1 MRNKIFSILA
11 LIVFVLCAQI
21 SVLAT
26 SGGIFWLNPPLN
38 PTIAPSPNGDLLVRL
53 QGEAPSANDTQ
64 DQAIYT
70 KAGLNDQL
78 IFTGTYDSSFIA
90 DLINMLDEQ
99 WIQVSS
105 NVWGKTGKDWHV
117 KIKSTYTATITLPD
131 GLIMPDKASLTLGDI
146 AFTSGSN
153 LFYVPDMNNVNIS
166 GNTLSVTMVLQN
178 QETNFEDLRAAIN
191 QTGKLS
197 VSLPKVAIDKSKV
210 KVGDK
215 LTAEGTVDGEVTFIC
230 QAASGKSVLEMAKI
244 KYPDYIG
251 KPLEEIPEDE
261 VIGFAE
267 EYVEVAKE
275 EMGLPEN
282 YTINDPFFYAEHMKF
297 HSTQDRSYGM
307 DSTFVFPDNLN
318 SQDIAAYPV
327 PIRLTLQIVDKP
339 EEPQDIL
346 IPCPWM
352 PCPPVEFN
360 PPMVTQPITSPYQPT
375 TIPSEASPVINL
387 PSTGEH
393 VSFLPGLLLLAAGVL
408 VLARRRY

>member
-26 SGGIFWLNPPLN
+26 SGGGILWPNPPL
-38 PTIAPSPNGDLLVRL
+38 TKTEWYEENGDLLVRL

-78 IFTGTYDSSFIA
+78 IFTGTYDSNFIA
-90 DLINMLDEQ
+90 DIINGLDQ
-99 WIQVSS
+99 DWIQKSS
-105 NVWGKTGKDWHV
+105 QVWGTTGKNWPV
-117 KIKSTYTATITLPD
+117 RIQSTYTAKITLPD

-153 LFYVPDMNNVNIS
+153 LFYVPSMNNVDIK
-166 GNTLSVTMVLQN
+166 GNELSVTMVLQN
-178 QETNFEDLRAAIN
+178 EDTNFEDLRAAIN

-215 LTAEGTVDGEVTFIC
+215 LTVTGTVDGEVTFIC
-230 QAASGKSVLEMAKI
+230 QAASGKSVLAMAKI
-244 KYPDYIG
+244 VYPDYIE
-251 KPLEEIPEDE
+251 KPLDEIPEAE
-261 VIGFAE
+261 VIEFAE
-267 EYVEVAKE
+267 GFVKEAKE
-275 EMGLPEN
+275 KMGLPET
-282 YTINDPFFYAEHMKF
+282 YSIDDPFFYAEHLKF
-297 HSTQDRSYGM
+297 HSCQDPTYGT
-307 DSTFVFPDNLN
+307 DSTYVTTPGE
-318 SQDIAAYPV
+318 SA
-327 PIRLTLQIVDKP
+327 PIQLTLQIVDKP

>member
-1 MRNKIFSILA
+1 MCYAHKFQCSPPRGGGA
-11 LIVFVLCAQI
+11 L
-21 SVLAT
+21 
-26 SGGIFWLNPPLN
+26 WPNPPLN
-38 PTIAPSPNGDLLVRL
+38 DNDLYAGNGDLLVRL

-78 IFTGTYDSSFIA
+78 IFTGTYDSRFIA
-90 DLINMLDEQ
+90 DIINGLNED
-99 WIQVSS
+99 WIEKSS
-105 NVWGKTGKDWHV
+105 EVWGMTGKKWPV
-117 KIKSTYTATITLPD
+117 RIQSTYTAKITLPD

-153 LFYVPDMNNVNIS
+153 LFYVPSMDNVDIN
-166 GNTLSVTMVLQN
+166 GNELSVKMVLQN
-178 QETNFEDLRAAIN
+178 EDTNFEDLRAAIN

-215 LTAEGTVDGEVTFIC
+215 LTVTGTVDGEVMFIC
-230 QAASGKSVLEMAKI
+230 QSPSGKTVLDAAELLM
-244 KYPDYIG
+244 
-251 KPLEEIPEDE
+251 PELS
-261 VIGFAE
+261 
-267 EYVEVAKE
+267 KE
-275 EMGLPEN
+275 EQRELAEALVEELKSMFPESN
-282 YTINDPFFYAEHMKF
+282 YTINDPFFYPEHMKF
-297 HSTQDRSYGM
+297 HSFQDPTYGT
-307 DSTFVFPDNLN
+307 DSTFVYPDGLN
-318 SQDIAAYPV
+318 PSQQAEFRV
-327 PIRLTLQIVDKP
+327 PIQLTLQIVDKP

>member
-1 MRNKIFSILA
+1 MCTNFSVRHLGGGA
-11 LIVFVLCAQI
+11 L
-21 SVLAT
+21 
-26 SGGIFWLNPPLN
+26 WPNPPLN
-38 PTIAPSPNGDLLVRL
+38 DNDLYAGNGDLLVRL

-64 DQAIYT
+64 VQAIYT

-78 IFTGTYDSSFIA
+78 IFTGTYDSRFIA
-90 DLINMLDEQ
+90 DIINGLNQD
-99 WIQVSS
+99 WIQKSS
-105 NVWGKTGKDWHV
+105 DVWHMTGKDWPV
-117 KIKSTYTATITLPD
+117 RIRSTYTAKITLPD
-131 GLIMPDKASLTLGDI
+131 GLIMPDKASLTLGDV

-153 LFYVPDMNNVNIS
+153 LFSVPDMSYVDIS
-166 GNTLSVTMVLQN
+166 GNTLSITMVLQN
-178 QETNFEDLRAAIN
+178 EETNFEDLRAAIN
-191 QTGKLS
+191 QTGLLS

-215 LTAEGTVDGEVTFIC
+215 LTATGTVEGEVTFIC
-230 QAASGKSVLEMAKI
+230 QSPSGKTVLDAAELLMPDLSKDEQRKLAEDLVEDLKSMFPDS
-244 KYPDYIG
+244 KYS
-251 KPLEEIPEDE
+251 
-261 VIGFAE
+261 
-267 EYVEVAKE
+267 
-275 EMGLPEN
+275 
-282 YTINDPFFYAEHMKF
+282 INDPFFYPEHMKF
-297 HSTQDRSYGM
+297 HSHQNPKYGT
-307 DSTFVFPDNLN
+307 DSTYVTTPGE
-318 SQDIAAYPV
+318 SA
-327 PIRLTLQIVDKP
+327 PIQLTLQIVDKP

>member
-11 LIVFVLCAQI
+11 LIAFVLCAQI
-21 SVLAT
+21 SVFAT
-26 SGGIFWLNPPLN
+26 SGGGTLWPNPPLN
-38 PTIAPSPNGDLLVRL
+38 KTELYEGNADLLVRL

-64 DQAIYT
+64 DQSIYT

-78 IFTGTYDSSFIA
+78 VFTGTVDSSSIA
-90 DLINMLDEQ
+90 KLINDLDEQ
-99 WIQVSS
+99 WIEVSS
-105 NVWGKTGKDWHV
+105 KVWGVTGKDWPV
-117 KIKSTYTATITLPD
+117 MIKSTYTATITLPD
-131 GLIMPDKASLTLGDI
+131 GLMMPDKASLTLGDI

-153 LFYVPDMNNVNIS
+153 LFSVPDMSYVDIS

-178 QETNFEDLRAAIN
+178 EETNFADLRDAIN
-191 QTGKLS
+191 ATHTLS

-210 KVGDK
+210 NVGDK
-215 LTAEGTVDGEVTFIC
+215 LTAKGTVDGEVMFIC
-230 QAASGKSVLEMAKI
+230 KSPSGRSVLDTTKLLL
-244 KYPDYIG
+244 PD
-251 KPLEEIPEDE
+251 LSEDE
-261 VIGFAE
+261 QKATAE
-267 EYVEVAKE
+267 ELVNELKS
-275 EMGLPEN
+275 MFPGEN
-282 YTINDPFFYAEHMKF
+282 YTIDDPFFYPEHMKF
-297 HSTQDRSYGM
+297 HSFQDPTYGK
-307 DSTFVFPDNLN
+307 DSTFVYPDNLTN
-318 SQDIAAYPV
+318 PQDIAAYQV
-327 PIRLTLQIVDKP
+327 PIQLTLQIVDKP

>member
-11 LIVFVLCAQI
+11 LIAFVLCAQI

-26 SGGIFWLNPPLN
+26 SGGGTLWPNPPL
-38 PTIAPSPNGDLLVRL
+38 TKTEWYEGNGDLLVRL

-64 DQAIYT
+64 AQAIYT

-78 IFTGTYDSSFIA
+78 IFTGTYDSNFIA
-90 DLINMLDEQ
+90 DIINGLNQD
-99 WIQVSS
+99 WIEKSS
-105 NVWGKTGKDWHV
+105 QVWGTTGKNWPV
-117 KIKSTYTATITLPD
+117 RIKSTFTAKITLPD

-153 LFYVPDMNNVNIS
+153 LFHVPSMDNVDIN
-166 GNTLSVTMVLQN
+166 GNELSVTMVIQN
-178 QETNFEDLRAAIN
+178 EDTNFEDLRAAIN

-215 LTAEGTVDGEVTFIC
+215 LTVTGTVDGEVTFIC
-230 QAASGKSVLEMAKI
+230 QAASGKTVLAMAKI
-244 KYPDYIG
+244 VYPDYIG
-251 KPLEEIPEDE
+251 KPLDEIPEAE
-261 VIGFAE
+261 VRQFAE
-267 EYVEVAKE
+267 GFVKEAKE
-275 EMGLPEN
+275 KMGLPET
-282 YTINDPFFYAEHMKF
+282 YTIDDPFFYAEHLKF
-297 HSTQDRSYGM
+297 HSCQDPTYGT
-307 DSTFVFPDNLN
+307 DSTYVTTPGE
-318 SQDIAAYPV
+318 SV
-327 PIRLTLQIVDKP
+327 PIQLTLQIVDKP

>member
-1 MRNKIFSILA
+1 M
-11 LIVFVLCAQI
+11 
-21 SVLAT
+21 
-26 SGGIFWLNPPLN
+26 
-38 PTIAPSPNGDLLVRL
+38 RL

-78 IFTGTYDSSFIA
+78 IFTGTYDSRFIA
-90 DLINMLDEQ
+90 DIINGLNED
-99 WIQVSS
+99 WIEKSS
-105 NVWGKTGKDWHV
+105 EVWGMTGKKWPV
-117 KIKSTYTATITLPD
+117 RIQSTYTAKITLPD

-153 LFYVPDMNNVNIS
+153 LFYVPSMDNVDIN
-166 GNTLSVTMVLQN
+166 GNELSVKMVLQN
-178 QETNFEDLRAAIN
+178 EDTNFEDLRAAIN

-215 LTAEGTVDGEVTFIC
+215 LTVTGTVDGEVMFIC
-230 QAASGKSVLEMAKI
+230 QSPSGKTVLDAAELLM
-244 KYPDYIG
+244 
-251 KPLEEIPEDE
+251 PELS
-261 VIGFAE
+261 
-267 EYVEVAKE
+267 KE
-275 EMGLPEN
+275 EQRELAEALVEELKSMFPESN
-282 YTINDPFFYAEHMKF
+282 YTINDPFFYPEHMKF
-297 HSTQDRSYGM
+297 HSFQDPTYGT
-307 DSTFVFPDNLN
+307 DSTFVYPDGLN
-318 SQDIAAYPV
+318 PSQQAEFRV
-327 PIRLTLQIVDKP
+327 PIQLTLQIVDKP

>member
-1 MRNKIFSILA
+1 M
-11 LIVFVLCAQI
+11 
-21 SVLAT
+21 
-26 SGGIFWLNPPLN
+26 
-38 PTIAPSPNGDLLVRL
+38 RL

-64 DQAIYT
+64 NQAIYT

-78 IFTGTYDSSFIA
+78 VFTGTYDSSSIA
-90 DLINMLDEQ
+90 ELINDLNEQ
-99 WIQVSS
+99 WIQKSS
-105 NVWGKTGKDWHV
+105 QVWGKTGKDWPV
-117 KIKSTYTATITLPD
+117 RIKSTYTAKITLPD

-153 LFYVPDMNNVNIS
+153 LFYVPSMDNVDIN
-166 GNTLSVTMVLQN
+166 GNELSVTMVLQN
-178 QETNFEDLRAAIN
+178 EDTNFEDLRAAIN

-215 LTAEGTVDGEVTFIC
+215 LTVTGTVDGEVTFIC

-244 KYPDYIG
+244 VYPDYIE
-251 KPLEEIPEDE
+251 KPLEEIPEAE
-261 VIGFAE
+261 VIEFAKGVVKE
-267 EYVEVAKE
+267 AKE
-275 EMGLPEN
+275 KMGLPET
-282 YTINDPFFYAEHMKF
+282 YTIDDPFFYAEHMKF
-297 HSTQDRSYGM
+297 HSFQDPTYGT
-307 DSTFVFPDNLN
+307 DSTFVYPDGLN
-318 SQDIAAYPV
+318 PSQQAEFRV
-327 PIRLTLQIVDKP
+327 PIQLTLQIVDKP

>member
-1 MRNKIFSILA
+1 M
-11 LIVFVLCAQI
+11 
-21 SVLAT
+21 
-26 SGGIFWLNPPLN
+26 
-38 PTIAPSPNGDLLVRL
+38 RL

-64 DQAIYT
+64 DQSIYT

-78 IFTGTYDSSFIA
+78 VFTGTVDSSSIA
-90 DLINMLDEQ
+90 KLINDLDEQ
-99 WIQVSS
+99 WIEVSS
-105 NVWGKTGKDWHV
+105 KVWGVTGKDWHV
-117 KIKSTYTATITLPD
+117 KIQSTYTATITLPD

-153 LFYVPDMNNVNIS
+153 LFSVPDMSYVDIS

-178 QETNFEDLRAAIN
+178 EETNFADLRDAIN
-191 QTGKLS
+191 ATHTLS

-210 KVGDK
+210 NVGDK
-215 LTAEGTVDGEVTFIC
+215 LTAKGTVDGEVMFIC
-230 QAASGKSVLEMAKI
+230 KSPSGRSVLDTTKLLL
-244 KYPDYIG
+244 PD
-251 KPLEEIPEDE
+251 LSEDE
-261 VIGFAE
+261 QKATAE
-267 EYVEVAKE
+267 ELVNELKS
-275 EMGLPEN
+275 MFPGEN
-282 YTINDPFFYAEHMKF
+282 YTINDPFFYPEHMKF
-297 HSTQDRSYGM
+297 HSFQDPTYGK
-307 DSTFVFPDNLN
+307 DSTFVYPDNLTN
-318 SQDIAAYPV
+318 PQDIAAYQV
-327 PIRLTLQIVDKP
+327 PIQLTLQIVDKP

>member
-11 LIVFVLCAQI
+11 LIAFVLCAQI
-21 SVLAT
+21 SVFAT
-26 SGGIFWLNPPLN
+26 SGGGTLWPNPPLN
-38 PTIAPSPNGDLLVRL
+38 KTELYEGNGDLLVRL

-78 IFTGTYDSSFIA
+78 IFTGTYDSSSIA
-90 DLINMLDEQ
+90 ELINDLNEQ
-99 WIQVSS
+99 WIQKSS
-105 NVWGKTGKDWHV
+105 DVWHMTGEDWPV
-117 KIKSTYTATITLPD
+117 MIQSTYTARITLPD

-153 LFYVPDMNNVNIS
+153 LFYVPSMNNVDIN
-166 GNTLSVTMVLQN
+166 GNELSVTMVLQN
-178 QETNFEDLRAAIN
+178 EETNFEDLRAAIN

-215 LTAEGTVDGEVTFIC
+215 LTVTGTVDGEVMFIC
-230 QAASGKSVLEMAKI
+230 QSPSGKTVLDAAKLLL
-244 KYPDYIG
+244 PD
-251 KPLEEIPEDE
+251 LSEDE
-261 VIGFAE
+261 QKATA
-267 EYVEVAKE
+267 VELVNELKS
-275 EMGLPEN
+275 MFPGEN
-282 YTINDPFFYAEHMKF
+282 YTINDPFFYPEHMKF
-297 HSTQDRSYGM
+297 HSFQDPTYGT
-307 DSTFVFPDNLN
+307 DSTFVYPDGLN
-318 SQDIAAYPV
+318 PSQQAEFRV
-327 PIRLTLQIVDKP
+327 PIQLTLQIVDKP

-375 TIPSEASPVINL
+375 TLPSEASPVINL

-393 VSFLPGLLLLAAGVL
+393 VSFLPGMLLLAAGVL

>member
-1 MRNKIFSILA
+1 M
-11 LIVFVLCAQI
+11 
-21 SVLAT
+21 
-26 SGGIFWLNPPLN
+26 
-38 PTIAPSPNGDLLVRL
+38 RL

-90 DLINMLDEQ
+90 ELINDLDQQ
-99 WIQVSS
+99 WIQKSS
-105 NVWGKTGKDWHV
+105 DVWHMTGKDWPV
-117 KIKSTYTATITLPD
+117 RINSTYKATITLPE
-131 GLIMPDKASLTLGDI
+131 GLIMPDKANLSLGDI

-153 LFYVPDMNNVNIS
+153 LFSVPDMSYVDIS
-166 GNTLSVTMVLQN
+166 GNTLSITMVLQN
-178 QETNFEDLRAAIN
+178 EETNFEDLRAAIN
-191 QTGKLS
+191 QTGLLS

-210 KVGDK
+210 NVGDK
-215 LTAEGTVDGEVTFIC
+215 LTVTGTVEGEVTFIC
-230 QAASGKSVLEMAKI
+230 QSPSGKTVLDAVKLL
-244 KYPDYIG
+244 KPDSSEADQMT
-251 KPLEEIPEDE
+251 LAEALVEDLKSM
-261 VIGFAE
+261 F
-267 EYVEVAKE
+267 
-275 EMGLPEN
+275 PDSN

-297 HSTQDRSYGM
+297 HSHQNPKYGT
-307 DSTFVFPDNLN
+307 DSTYVTTPGE
-318 SQDIAAYPV
+318 SA
-327 PIRLTLQIVDKP
+327 PIQLTLQIVDKP

-393 VSFLPGLLLLAAGVL
+393 VSFLPGMLLLAAGVL

>member
-1 MRNKIFSILA
+1 MFSILA
-11 LIVFVLCAQI
+11 LIAFVLCAQI

-26 SGGIFWLNPPLN
+26 SGGGTLWPNPPLN
-38 PTIAPSPNGDLLVRL
+38 KTELYEGNGDLLVRL

-78 IFTGTYDSSFIA
+78 IFTGTYDSSSIA
-90 DLINMLDEQ
+90 ELINDLNEQ
-99 WIQVSS
+99 WIQKSS
-105 NVWGKTGKDWHV
+105 EVWGMTGKNWPV
-117 KIKSTYTATITLPD
+117 RIQSTYTAKITLPD
-131 GLIMPDKASLTLGDI
+131 GLIMPDKASLTVGDI

-153 LFYVPDMNNVNIS
+153 LFYVPSMDNVDIN
-166 GNTLSVTMVLQN
+166 GNELSVTMVLQN
-178 QETNFEDLRAAIN
+178 EETNFEDLRAAIN

-215 LTAEGTVDGEVTFIC
+215 LTVTGTVDGEVMFIC
-230 QAASGKSVLEMAKI
+230 QSPSGKTVLHAAELLR
-244 KYPDYIG
+244 PDLS
-251 KPLEEIPEDE
+251 KDEQRELAEALVEDLKSM
-261 VIGFAE
+261 F
-267 EYVEVAKE
+267 
-275 EMGLPEN
+275 PDSN
-282 YTINDPFFYAEHMKF
+282 YSINDPFFYPEHMKF
-297 HSTQDRSYGM
+297 HSLQDPTYGT
-307 DSTFVFPDNLN
+307 DSTYVTTPGE
-318 SQDIAAYPV
+318 SA
-327 PIRLTLQIVDKP
+327 PIQLTLQIVDKP
-339 EEPQDIL
+339 EEPQAPQDIL

>member
-1 MRNKIFSILA
+1 MCTNFSVCHL
-11 LIVFVLCAQI
+11 
-21 SVLAT
+21 
-26 SGGIFWLNPPLN
+26 GGGTLWPNPPLN
-38 PTIAPSPNGDLLVRL
+38 KTELYEGNGDLLVRL

-64 DQAIYT
+64 NQAIYT

-78 IFTGTYDSSFIA
+78 IFTGTYDSSSIA
-90 DLINMLDEQ
+90 ELINDLNEQ
-99 WIQVSS
+99 WIQKSS
-105 NVWGKTGKDWHV
+105 EVWGMTGKNWPV
-117 KIKSTYTATITLPD
+117 RIQSTYTAKITLPD

-153 LFYVPDMNNVNIS
+153 LFYVPSMDNVDIN
-166 GNTLSVTMVLQN
+166 GNELSVTMVLQN
-178 QETNFEDLRAAIN
+178 EDTNFEDLRAAIN
-191 QTGKLS
+191 QTRKLS

-215 LTAEGTVDGEVTFIC
+215 LTVTGTVDGEVMFIC
-230 QAASGKSVLEMAKI
+230 QSPSGKTVLDAAELLM
-244 KYPDYIG
+244 
-251 KPLEEIPEDE
+251 PELS
-261 VIGFAE
+261 
-267 EYVEVAKE
+267 KE
-275 EMGLPEN
+275 EQRELAEALVEELKSMFPESN
-282 YTINDPFFYAEHMKF
+282 YTINDPFFYPEHMKF
-297 HSTQDRSYGM
+297 HSFQDPTYGT
-307 DSTFVFPDNLN
+307 DSTFVYPDGLN
-318 SQDIAAYPV
+318 PSQQAEFRV
-327 PIRLTLQIVDKP
+327 PIQLTLQIVDKP

>member
-1 MRNKIFSILA
+1 M
-11 LIVFVLCAQI
+11 
-21 SVLAT
+21 
-26 SGGIFWLNPPLN
+26 
-38 PTIAPSPNGDLLVRL
+38 RL

-78 IFTGTYDSSFIA
+78 VFTGTYDSSFIA
-90 DLINMLDEQ
+90 EMINMFDEQ
-99 WIQVSS
+99 WIQVS
-105 NVWGKTGKDWHV
+105 NKVWETTGKDWPV
-117 KIKSTYTATITLPD
+117 MIKSTYTATITLPE
-131 GLIMPDKASLTLGDI
+131 GLIMPDKANLDLGDI

-153 LFYVPDMNNVNIS
+153 LFSVPDMSKVNIS

-178 QETNFEDLRAAIN
+178 EDTNFEDLRVAIN

-215 LTAEGTVDGEVTFIC
+215 LTVTGTVDGEVTFIC
-230 QAASGKSVLEMAKI
+230 QAASGKSVFEMAKI
-244 KYPDYIG
+244 VYPDYIE
-251 KPLEEIPEDE
+251 KPLEEIPEAD
-261 VIGFAE
+261 VINFAE
-267 EYVEVAKE
+267 GIVKDAKE
-275 EMGLPEN
+275 KMGLPEN

-297 HSTQDRSYGM
+297 HSTQDRNYGM
-307 DSTFVFPDNLN
+307 DSTFVFPDGLN
-318 SQDIAAYPV
+318 SQEIAAYPV
-327 PIRLTLQIVDKP
+327 PIQLTLQIVDKP
-339 EEPQDIL
+339 EEPAPQDIL

-375 TIPSEASPVINL
+375 TLPSEASPVINL